1 MTAWKNNPDLIERLT
16 RAQNTPIHAGVD
28 IMTFAGFCDS
38 REELESYVIRAE
50 EKAAAKA
57 A

>member
-1 MTAWKNNPDLIERLT
+1 MTFLQNNADLIERLT
-16 RAQNTPIHAGVD
+16 RAQNSPAHVHVD
-28 IMTFAGFCDS
+28 IMTFAGFCDT
-38 REELESYVIRAE
+38 REELETYVTRAE

>member
-1 MTAWKNNPDLIERLT
+1 MTFLQNNADLIERLT
-16 RAQNTPIHAGVD
+16 RAQNSPAHIHVD
-28 IMTFAGFCDS
+28 IMTFAGFCDT
-38 REELESYVIRAE
+38 REELETYVIRAE